1 MLSNSFTTISLY
13 PSNFNSS
20 FQTLD
25 TYDLSEKL
33 SAAAGQDKAEVER
46 ITDEFIREQ
55 ANLEFID
62 DTVSFIKN
70 FSAKFYFRRGR
81 TFIIR

>member
-1 MLSNSFTTISLY
+1 
-13 PSNFNSS
+13 
-20 FQTLD
+20 LD

-33 SAAAGQDKAEVER
+33 SAGQDKAEVER

-62 DTVSFIKN
+62 DMVCIS
-70 FSAKFYFRRGR
+70 
-81 TFIIR
+81 